1 MQYLSTGRVATTHNL
16 IGPPVMRHL
25 SAALLCAAL
34 SAPALAAAQQP
45 APLKMGLITAGLD
58 AGAAAALDRVIAASP
73 LIERRAA
80 APPPVEDTDAA
91 RAAWLRAN
99 KLEGAILAAQAGDEV
114 TLTAIGPLGEVL
126 GREGMAAG
134 GDDAEA
140 QRALQRAAG
149 LIGPPVLLYRSQP
162 VVEPPAELT
171 ADPPAEPQLVRPAPR
186 RDTAPRTIFGASYGR
201 MALDSAPGGISAEGD
216 GLSRRRNGASLWFEI
231 LPPPRGA
238 EAGGYWLDAALHYS
252 GSTQYA
258 ELYMNVLAGRT
269 FAPLRSLHFELGTGL
284 HLGAV
289 RVSGAESWLFA
300 NVGLL
305 GFGLRWMPHERVLFR
320 FYNSADLAIG
330 LQPDGLGPGAS
341 STYQLRGRIYEQ
353 LYLEL
358 FADQYHH
365 FHSGG
370 DGFDAALDGVRLGVG
385 LGWGR

>member
-1 MQYLSTGRVATTHNL
+1 MFCICV
-16 IGPPVMRHL
+16 PV
-25 SAALLCAAL
+25 
-34 SAPALAAAQQP
+34 LAGAQQP
-45 APLKMGLITAGLD
+45 APLKMGLVTAGIE

-80 APPPVEDTDAA
+80 TPPPVEDTDAA
-91 RAAWLRAN
+91 RAAWLRSN
-99 KLEGAILAAQAGDEV
+99 KLEGAILAAQAGDQV

-126 GREGMAAG
+126 GREVMAAG
-134 GDDAEA
+134 ADDVEA

-149 LIGPPVLLYRSQP
+149 LIGPPVLLYRARP
-162 VVEPPAELT
+162 VVEPPVEE
-171 ADPPAEPQLVRPAPR
+171 PPAEPPAEPRLVRQAPR
-186 RDTAPRTIFGASYGR
+186 RDTAPAAPRTMFGASYGR
-201 MALDSAPGGISAEGD
+201 VAVNSVPEGAED
-216 GLSRRRNGASLWFEI
+216 LSRRGHGASLWFEM

-238 EAGGYWLDAALHYS
+238 EAGGYWLDTALNYS
-252 GSTQYA
+252 GSEQYT

-284 HLGAV
+284 HLGSV

-320 FYNSADLAIG
+320 LYQSADLAIG
-330 LQPDGLGPGAS
+330 LQPDGLGLGIS
-341 STYQLRGRIYEQ
+341 YTWYLRGRVYEQ

-365 FHSGG
+365 FHSE
-370 DGFDAALDGVRLGVG
+370 DTDAGVGLQGVRLGVG

>member
-1 MQYLSTGRVATTHNL
+1 M
-16 IGPPVMRHL
+16 
-25 SAALLCAAL
+25 LLFAAL

-45 APLKMGLITAGLD
+45 APLKMGLITAGIE
-58 AGAAAALDRVIAASP
+58 AGAAGALDRVIAASP
-73 LIERRAA
+73 LIERLPAT
-80 APPPVEDTDAA
+80 PPPVEDTDAA

-99 KLEGAILAAQAGDEV
+99 KLEGAILAAQAGDVV
-114 TLTAIGPLGEVL
+114 TLTAVGPRGELL
-126 GREGMAAG
+126 GREVMAAG
-134 GDDAEA
+134 AADVEA

-149 LIGPPVLLYRSQP
+149 LIGPPVLLYRAQP
-162 VVEPPAELT
+162 VVEPPVEPPVELPAE
-171 ADPPAEPQLVRPAPR
+171 PPAEPQLVRPAPK
-186 RDTAPRTIFGASYGR
+186 RDTALAAARTMFGASYGR
-201 MALDSAPGGISAEGD
+201 MAVSSAPD
-216 GLSRRRNGASLWFEI
+216 GTEVLNRRGHGASLWFEM

-238 EAGGYWLDAALHYS
+238 EAGGYWLDTALHYS
-252 GSTQYA
+252 VSSQYT

-284 HLGAV
+284 HLGSV